1 MTYHWGRNYNLLA
14 TNKMSRR
21 KWFKITSHTN
31 ILHGDLFFWA
41 TNIEIYSQQRLP
53 GKKAQA
59 FNQDVLVEQPTVSH
73 DDEAPIYG
81 IDQPY
86 RKWLP
91 WQQHRCQTT
100 SRFPV
105 LLQTKTLISLCSKF
119 SNILNDC
126 MKNQDLG
133 SPRSEL
139 EQFSIN
145 QTNNSFY
152 EILSCFISMDY
163 SIKSHCHD
171 HILMV

>member
-1 MTYHWGRNYNLLA
+1 MATVAIAQMSNNLQIPSPP
-14 TNKMSRR
+14 TN
-21 KWFKITSHTN
+21 
-31 ILHGDLFFWA
+31 
-41 TNIEIYSQQRLP
+41 
-53 GKKAQA
+53 
-59 FNQDVLVEQPTVSH
+59 
-73 DDEAPIYG
+73 
-81 IDQPY
+81 
-86 RKWLP
+86 
-91 WQQHRCQTT
+91 
-100 SRFPV
+100 
-105 LLQTKTLISLCSKF
+105 KTLISLCSKF